1 MKYTYT
7 FSLSIGSKHHLAV
20 ANFTIPEVPD
30 MTESCSD
37 GNNIQNPYKDY
48 DDLFCA
54 YAQDQLAGP
63 GDSGGPFICE
73 ENGFAMLHGLLSGRW
88 KYIDHHLAAK
98 NTFVFKHM
106 EFIKMYIS
114 ANPAP
119 CC

>member
-20 ANFTIPEVPD
+20 ANFTIHEVPD

-54 YAQDQLAGP
+54 YAQDQLAGH

-73 ENGFAMLHGLLSGRW
+73 ENGFAVLHGVLRGAWHSS
-88 KYIDHHLAAK
+88 DHHVAAF
-98 NTFVFKHM
+98 NTYVFKHM
-106 EFIKMYIS
+106 EFIKMYMS
-114 ANPAP
+114 VNPDP